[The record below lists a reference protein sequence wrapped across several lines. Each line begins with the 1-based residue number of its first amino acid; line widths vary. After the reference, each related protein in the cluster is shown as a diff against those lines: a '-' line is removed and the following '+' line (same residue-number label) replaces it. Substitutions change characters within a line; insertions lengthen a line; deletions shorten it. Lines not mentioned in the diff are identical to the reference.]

1 MRFYPNKRFKG
12 CRNLPNSF
20 NFNVF
25 LDGTVLALWVIQ
37 KQTVMKTIIST
48 LIIVFTITVSSA
60 MAAPKPGESKHDR
73 SAKRRIART
82 TKVSDKTSMITENM
96 VCFVNADEFFASKW
110 RRHLPKK
117 RKYIC

>member
-1 MRFYPNKRFKG
+1 
-12 CRNLPNSF
+12 
-20 NFNVF
+20 
-25 LDGTVLALWVIQ
+25 
-37 KQTVMKTIIST
+37 MKTIIST

-60 MAAPKPGESKHDR
+60 MASPKPGESKHER

-82 TKVSDKTSMITENM
+82 TKVSEKITENM